1 MKELFAERVVKVRRP
16 AHHYSFLETP
26 DGRFLRVL
34 DNTAELISYTDDT
47 SIWDQVDGSI
57 QHVETGVR
65 ISIDEDTHRIKAIE
79 ANGVNGL
86 DELSQNTEFKLTH
99 GPEFLP
105 SDYLKTF
112 KKNGWVCLT
121 CILSPETVEGLEW
134 VACTDRYLGRVGHRT
149 YAICEHPAVAST
161 AAEPVSLWLIRQYM
175 QIHEVRL
182 SHVPAMA
189 VLKKDD
195 GERNVQGWHSD
206 FPYHWGTGVRGSIPT
221 PTGETVMGVQRNV
234 CVSEFKKERGATAF
248 KLGSH
253 ALDKGPPNE
262 WGTAQIHAHP
272 GYRKENGLPYNG
284 SEADIVEAPGG
295 SIILYDSRTWHRAGV
310 NRTDQPR
317 AAMLQAM
324 TPMYVLP
331 KNDTSVAYR
340 MFRQSEAFKQVN
352 ERVRTEVQNLMV
364 HTFIGPGGQYV
375 VSPDDEFTKELRTAA
390 QESGGYG

>member
-16 AHHYSFLETP
+16 AHYYSFLETP

-34 DNTAELISYTDDT
+34 DNSAELISYADDT

-57 QHVETGVR
+57 QHVETDVR

-86 DELSQNTEFKLTH
+86 DELSQNTEFELTH

-121 CILSPETVEGLEW
+121 CILSLETVEGLEW
-134 VACTDRYLGRVGHRT
+134 VACTDRYLGRTGHRT
-149 YAICEHPAVAST
+149 YAICEHPAVAAT

-175 QIHEVRL
+175 QIQEVRL
-182 SHVPAMA
+182 SHAPAMA

-253 ALDKGPPNE
+253 ALDKGPPSE
-262 WGTAQIHAHP
+262 WGTAKIHARP